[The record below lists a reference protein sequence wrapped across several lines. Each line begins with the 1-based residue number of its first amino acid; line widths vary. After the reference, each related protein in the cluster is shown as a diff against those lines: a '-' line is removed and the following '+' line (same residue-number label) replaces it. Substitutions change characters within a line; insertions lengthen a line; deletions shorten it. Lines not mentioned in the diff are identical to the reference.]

1 MNFGDAQPALG
12 QAVRAL
18 RQRAGLGQ
26 EELAL
31 RADLEPDAIRRIEAG
46 EEDPLWGDMRRL
58 AAALGVSL
66 KEIAEVA
73 VGFERDDADAT

>member
-1 MNFGDAQPALG
+1 MSFDDAQPALG

-18 RQRAGLGQ
+18 RRRAGLSQ

-31 RADLEPDAIRRIEAG
+31 RADLEPEAIVGIEAG

-58 AAALGVSL
+58 AGALGVSL